1 MCECCNRFHGLHIG
15 LQSYTLRKFSFEDM
29 LKAVNGLGLPFI
41 EVFPG
46 HHPDDAS
53 DDEMRALYDQYDV
66 ALASRGVLPFGADPE
81 KDRANFEFAKR
92 WGIQVLSGSPVI
104 EKLPDLDKLVE
115 EYDIK
120 IAIHN
125 HGPTSTYPDQA
136 VIRPALE
143 DRHPNIGLCVDS
155 GHFLRAN
162 VDPVEIL
169 DEFADRVHSVHLK
182 DMDPDDKEYVVG
194 DGPLDLDAF
203 MKKLIEMDF
212 RGPIAIEYEEDPE
225 NPVPALEKALGKIAE
240 ACK

>member
-1 MCECCNRFHGLHIG
+1 MCECCNRFHGLHVG
-15 LQSYTLRKFSFEDM
+15 LQSYTLRKFSFEDT

-46 HHPDDAS
+46 HHPDDA
-53 DDEMRALYDQYDV
+53 DDGEMGALYDRYDV

-81 KDRANFEFAKR
+81 KDRASFEFAKK
-92 WGIQVLSGSPVI
+92 WGIQVLSGNPVI
-104 EKLPDLDKLVE
+104 ENLSDLDKLVE

-120 IAIHN
+120 VAIHN
-125 HGPTSTYPDQA
+125 HGPKSTYPDQS

-143 DRHPNIGLCVDS
+143 GRHPNIGLCVDS

-182 DMDPDDKEYVVG
+182 DMDPDDNEYVVG
-194 DGPLDLDAF
+194 EGPLDLDAF
-203 MKKLIEMDF
+203 MKKLIDMDF
-212 RGPIAIEYEEDPE
+212 HGPIAIEYEEDPE
-225 NPVPALEKALGKIAE
+225 NPVPALEKALDKIAE